1 MFSFLSKWTESIWQM
16 LVSSAFLFVVGLLL
30 AGFLWLLMNEKNIH
44 RFIQG
49 GGIRGVFKAALLGI
63 PLPLCSCSV
72 LPVASQLRKSG
83 ARKAG
88 VMSFVIATPESGVD
102 SIALTYSL
110 TDPVLTIARPVT
122 AFLTAFSAGVVET
135 FFKDDIRPPDF
146 IGKNSNGNCCGATS
160 AGNLSQKSIIIRIL
174 SSIDYAYTVLLKDM
188 APYLMLG
195 FVLAGLVGAL
205 LGDNPADI
213 PSILKTGWPGY
224 LGAIVIG
231 LPLYICASSSTP
243 LAAVFLVSGFS
254 PGAILVFLMVGPATN
269 ITTLVVLKN
278 ILGNWSTVRYL
289 TAIVVV
295 SIIGGVITDWIYGI
309 LNIPVLF
316 RSQSTHEEHGPV
328 SILMAIGLASFI
340 IFYSFQGIS
349 RKLAKKSLK

>member
-1 MFSFLSKWTESIWQM
+1 MFSFLLKWAEATWQM

-30 AGFLWLLMNEKNIH
+30 AGFLWLLMNEKNI
-44 RFIQG
+44 RRLIQG

-63 PLPLCSCSV
+63 PLPLCSWSV

-110 TDPVLTIARPVT
+110 TDPVLTVARPVT
-122 AFLTAFSAGVVET
+122 AFLTALLAGVVET
-135 FFKDDIRPPDF
+135 FFKDDIKPAVF
-146 IGKNSNGNCCGATS
+146 IGNRSNGDCCGATS
-160 AGNLSQKSIIIRIL
+160 ADNLSQKSIIIRIL
-174 SSIDYAYTVLLKDM
+174 SSINYAFNVLLKDL

-205 LGDNPADI
+205 LGDNPTDI
-213 PSILKTGWPGY
+213 PSILKTGWLGY

-243 LAAVFLVSGFS
+243 LAAVFLASGFS
-254 PGAILVFLMVGPATN
+254 PGAILVFLMAGPATN
-269 ITTLVVLKN
+269 IATLVVLKN

-295 SIIGGVITDWIYGI
+295 SITGGVITDWIYGI
-309 LNIPVLF
+309 LNIPVLI
-316 RSQSTHEEHGPV
+316 RSQSTPEEHSPV
-328 SILMAIGLASFI
+328 SILMALGLTAFI
-340 IFYSFQGIS
+340 IFYSIQWVS